1 MLKFCLIIITL
12 LLLNSCGV
20 NTSSSSSRNSKSLN
34 QTGSTNG
41 SNTNNSGSDNNDTN
55 SSGSTTSTSS
65 LDDALFDT
73 VDAEFDANACDGS
86 TYKFASDASFGGSEE
101 GANGSSL
108 FFVADQ
114 GLWIGSEHLEADA
127 QSRNKTWVILYYKS
141 FPDSTLLNTQGS
153 TSYIKEGIFVLSYD
167 IAWTDA
173 SIPNVDNTVYVLS
186 ANYDSDKGEKPSC
199 YRAKLSSVS
208 GSSLSVSKVYR

>member
-1 MLKFCLIIITL
+1 MLKFCLVIITL
-12 LLLNSCGV
+12 LLLDSCGV

-34 QTGSTNG
+34 QSGSTNG
-41 SNTNNSGSDNNDTN
+41 SNTSNSGSDGNGTN
-55 SSGSTTSTSS
+55 ASGSDTS
-65 LDDALFDT
+65 LEDALFDT
-73 VDAEFDANACDGS
+73 INAEFDPNACDGS
-86 TYKFASDASFGGSEE
+86 KYKFASDASYGGSEE

-127 QSRNKTWVILYYKS
+127 ESRDKTWVILYYKS

-186 ANYDSDKGEKPSC
+186 ANYDSDNGEKPSC
-199 YRAKLSSVS
+199 YRAELSSVS